1 MNKSELAWR
10 SLWGLALWMLPPV
23 LILAGCTQNRSTSQ
37 ENKIRLPK
45 VVLNNGMDAFEQW
58 IEIRPLFDK
67 DESPALIIHCKG
79 PYGVVGDWETH
90 TVCWAGISEVEVGY
104 EVVKIQTHYHYAYE
118 SGPMTTQNGYWPVDV
133 SGDGL
138 EDILVLGWSFGER
151 GQGVK
156 NNKGEWEYR
165 RFPYNRPTKIRLIR
179 RKAIKGCPSVVESD
193 KTIPWTKIVEEPD
206 RYGRLLRK
214 ALKHCKSP
222 IWRDRL
228 NEALKQLQKQAR
240 SKNGRAKKT
249 LEQGRFGNPQI

>member
-1 MNKSELAWR
+1 MNKRNLLWR

-45 VVLNNGMDAFEQW
+45 VVLYNGMDAFESMGMDAFEQW

-79 PYGVVGDWETH
+79 PIGVVGDWETH

-104 EVVKIQTHYHYAYE
+104 EAVKIQTHYHYAYD
-118 SGPMTTQNGYWPVDV
+118 SGPMTTQNGYWAVDV
-133 SGDGL
+133 NADGL
-138 EDILVLGWSFGER
+138 EDILVLGWSFGEH
-151 GQGVK
+151 GK
-156 NNKGEWEYR
+156 NVENEKGKWVYK
-165 RFPYNRPTKIRLIR
+165 RFRYNRPTEMRLIR
-179 RKAIKGCPSVVESD
+179 RKAIKGCPSVIESD

-206 RYGRLLRK
+206 RYSRLLRK

-222 IWRDRL
+222 IWQDRL
-228 NEALKQLQKQAR
+228 NEALKQLR
-240 SKNGRAKKT
+240 N
-249 LEQGRFGNPQI
+249 